1 MTKVLSI
8 HSYPLIL
15 RAKVLIA
22 HNNSS
27 QGSGYHRRMLVGV
40 LTYNPIQKPVGLEQK
55 ATFLLSLLY
64 SSIHYDMAAT
74 FPVTF
79 LDQPGTLVIE
89 SQCIKV
95 TGPTITTTYPFEV
108 IYGIHPS
115 PSLSTLTIQVYL
127 SAASLATF
135 EDNDEQKPSIVTD
148 GQHSLVFKMEPWTDE
163 LTAAVESLRTRVF
176 PQTRQQVYVFLNPT
190 SGNQRAKQS
199 WTECVQPML
208 VSAGFIN
215 ADPTVVVE
223 TMANRVR
230 QQATE
235 LGQQILTKRQQEE
248 ALILCLGGDG
258 TLHDLM
264 NGLLD
269 SLPADTDAATALD
282 GIFRLGVIPAG
293 SGNAFALSLNLH
305 PNDIGHAVLRVIH
318 GQARTFHLL
327 DIDVGS
333 VNNDHGN
340 SEDATDWVD
349 HVVMAPSSKQRRVF
363 VVVSWGFHAQ
373 ILSKSRYLRY
383 VMGNKRFS
391 LVAMALLF
399 FLHHY
404 KGDVAMKQVRHY
416 DRQTQTFDQEDTQVV
431 HLSSSTNGAGFTY
444 FLATKQASLEPG
456 FTITPFA
463 SPFDLGMDVLCMR
476 NATAD
481 QLKTVAGLAF
491 QGGKHVD
498 HPAVD
503 YYKTQALY
511 LRVHEATD
519 ICLDGELLPV
529 NAMDVV
535 RVQTIQDPIKKSA
548 FTVLV

>member
-1 MTKVLSI
+1 MTTTI
-8 HSYPLIL
+8 
-15 RAKVLIA
+15 
-22 HNNSS
+22 
-27 QGSGYHRRMLVGV
+27 
-40 LTYNPIQKPVGLEQK
+40 
-55 ATFLLSLLY
+55 
-64 SSIHYDMAAT
+64 
-74 FPVTF
+74 PVTY
-79 LDQPGTLVIE
+79 LDQNGTLVIE
-89 SQCIKV
+89 SRCIQV
-95 TGPTITTTYPFEV
+95 TGPTFTTTYPFEV

-127 SAASLATF
+127 STASLATF
-135 EDNDEQKPSIVTD
+135 EDNDEQKPPMVTN
-148 GQHSLVFKMEPWTDE
+148 GQHSLVFKVESWTDE
-163 LTAAVESLRTRVF
+163 LTTTVESLRTLVF
-176 PQTRQQVYVFLNPT
+176 PQANKQKRQVYVFLNPT

-208 VSAGFIN
+208 ASAGFIST
-215 ADPTVVVE
+215 DPTTTVVVE

-235 LGQQILTKRQQEE
+235 LGQLILTKQQDEE
-248 ALILCLGGDG
+248 ALVLCLGGDG

-269 SLPADTDAATALD
+269 SLPADTDAATAFG

-305 PNDIGHAVLRVIH
+305 PNDIGHAALRVIH
-318 GQARTFHLL
+318 GQARSFHLL
-327 DIDVGS
+327 DIDVGT
-333 VNNDHGN
+333 VNNNNDD
-340 SEDATDWVD
+340 DATDWVD
-349 HVVMAPSSKQRRVF
+349 HVVMAPSPKQRRVF

-416 DRQTQTFDQEDTQVV
+416 DRHTQAFDQEDTQVV
-431 HLSSSTNGAGFTY
+431 HLSSSANGAGFTY

-456 FTITPFA
+456 FNITPFA

-503 YYKTQALY
+503 YYKTQELY

-535 RVQTIQDPIKKSA
+535 RVRAIQDPIKKNA